1 MLSVSEPNMLN
12 TVLNTTLNLLTR
24 TPRPHPGNRVHKDAR
39 VRMNQS
45 IQRSSLH
52 LPVTFECSGGEK
64 RQTC

>member
-12 TVLNTTLNLLTR
+12 AVLNATLNLLTQ
-24 TPRPHPGNRVHKDAR
+24 TPRPHPRNRVHKDAR

-45 IQRSSLH
+45 IQRSSPH

-64 RQTC
+64 RQMC